1 MKCSFRQWTSGMLTG
16 KKHCKPEKGNL
27 IAPIRI
33 SMPLIDI
40 AQVAVHMP
48 LMGNRGVD
56 MIMET
61 VEAYF
66 NPLK

>member
-1 MKCSFRQWTSGMLTG
+1 
-16 KKHCKPEKGNL
+16 
-27 IAPIRI
+27 
-33 SMPLIDI
+33 MPLIDS

-48 LMGNRGVD
+48 LMGSRGPD

-66 NPLK
+66 NTLR